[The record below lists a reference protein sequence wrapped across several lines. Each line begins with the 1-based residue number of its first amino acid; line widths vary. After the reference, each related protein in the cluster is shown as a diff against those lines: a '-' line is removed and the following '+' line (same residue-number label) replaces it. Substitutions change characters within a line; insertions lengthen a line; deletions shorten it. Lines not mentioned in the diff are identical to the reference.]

1 MELSFGQPL
10 GSIVQYAYVVQS
22 IDRAAADYVDRL
34 GIGPWFAPRAVHAVR
49 GALPRPAHIGGH
61 QSRAR
66 VLGSRDAR
74 ARRAARRHAVGLHPS
89 SGQRRYGFHHW
100 AVFTEQLDAE
110 HRALP
115 GARLRGG
122 LLRRPAS
129 GSRISYVDS
138 TRDLPGM
145 IELVEHTDAQEQV
158 YETIYR
164 ASVGW
169 GGDEPLRRS
178 EIDDRRDGERPGGLG
193 RPRSYA
199 DARARLRDGPR
210 GAAELGHV
218 FGPLYWDE
226 RERVDDAIAKLTRVR
241 EAGIRTIVDPTAPGL
256 GRYVPRVREV
266 AQAAGL
272 QVIVASGV
280 YAFLELPGF
289 LAYRPTSAIASL
301 FVREITEGID
311 DTGVKAAFLKC
322 AVERH
327 GVIGDV
333 PRILEAVAIAATET
347 GVPVMV
353 HTNAA
358 AADRLDGAREAHQP
372 RRRSRDGSSSPTP
385 ATATTSTTCARS
397 QARAPGSAATG
408 SGSSTSTRSKI
419 GSAR

>member
-1 MELSFGQPL
+1 MTVETVS
-10 GSIVQYAYVVQS
+10 
-22 IDRAAADYVDRL
+22 
-34 GIGPWFAPRAVHAVR
+34 GPV
-49 GALPRPAHIGGH
+49 AL
-61 QSRAR
+61 
-66 VLGSRDAR
+66 
-74 ARRAARRHAVGLHPS
+74 
-89 SGQRRYGFHHW
+89 
-100 AVFTEQLDAE
+100 
-110 HRALP
+110 
-115 GARLRGG
+115 
-122 LLRRPAS
+122 
-129 GSRISYVDS
+129 
-138 TRDLPGM
+138 
-145 IELVEHTDAQEQV
+145 
-158 YETIYR
+158 
-164 ASVGW
+164 
-169 GGDEPLRRS
+169 
-178 EIDDRRDGERPGGLG
+178 DDLG
-193 RPRSYA
+193 RTLMHEHVFVMDPEA
-199 DARARLRDGPR
+199 LQNW
-210 GAAELGHV
+210 GHV

-256 GRYVPRVREV
+256 GRYIPRVREV

-358 AADRLDGAREAHQP
+358 QQTGLMALEKLTSHGVDPRQIVIAHAGDSNDLDYLRAIAGTGAWLGCDRFGIEHFNPLEDRIRTLIALLGEGYGDRIHLSHDAACFMDFMTGDPFFADERPDYLLISNRVVPALLQDGVTQEQIDQMMVENPKRFF
-372 RRRSRDGSSSPTP
+372 G
-385 ATATTSTTCARS
+385 
-397 QARAPGSAATG
+397 AP
-408 SGSSTSTRSKI
+408 
-419 GSAR
+419 